1 MKVYISLPIS
11 SRPEH
16 EAREHADRVKAALS
30 RAGHTPVNPFEIY
43 HGKEADNIDM
53 LSNNLRALHSCD
65 AIYLSENWQFSREC
79 RIEANCARE
88 FGKEIMYENRTNAE
102 EDYYFNK

>member
-30 RAGHTPVNPFEIY
+30 RAGHTPVNPFENFV
-43 HGKEADNIDM
+43 GKDAQYIDHLCADLRM
-53 LSNNLRALHSCD
+53 LYDCD
-65 AIYLSENWQFSREC
+65 AIYLCENWQFSKGC
-79 RIEANCARE
+79 RIEANFARE
-88 FGKEIMYENRTNAE
+88 FGKEIMDERKTAQD
-102 EDYYFNK
+102 DYYFKH

>member
-11 SRPEH
+11 NRPET

-43 HGKEADNIDM
+43 HGKDADSIDR

-79 RIEANCARE
+79 RIEANFARE
-88 FGKEIMYENRTNAE
+88 YGKEIMYERKTAQD
-102 EDYYFNK
+102 DYYFNR